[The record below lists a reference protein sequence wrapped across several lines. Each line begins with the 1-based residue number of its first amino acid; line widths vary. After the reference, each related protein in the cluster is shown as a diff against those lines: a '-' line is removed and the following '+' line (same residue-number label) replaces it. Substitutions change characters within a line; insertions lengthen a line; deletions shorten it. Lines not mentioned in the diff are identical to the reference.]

1 MDNDEAQLRRE
12 IGKRFRKARQAARN
26 GQGFTQAEVGAILGK
41 GDGTVSTWEIG
52 RSLPDAMTLRWMA
65 QNYGVSVDELLLL
78 KAPEEPAAAP
88 QPQQTLKEPQTAHQ
102 STPARRPDTFELS
115 MPEFVRVI
123 QRAVASGLSDE
134 REVRAFLNGVLA
146 GVEVNGER

>member
-78 KAPEEPAAAP
+78 KAPEEPAAAQP
-88 QPQQTLKEPQTAHQ
+88 QPATEPQPAHQ
-102 STPARRPDTFELS
+102 STSVRRPDTFELS

-146 GVEVNGER
+146 GVQVNGER